1 MPRYRLTLEY
11 DGTRFAGW
19 QTQPGERTV
28 QGMLIGAARDA
39 FGDVGEVMGSGRT
52 DAGVHALA
60 QTAHIDLRGRISAES
75 LRIGLNDN
83 LPADITV
90 LSARLEAGRFHARHD
105 AVSRSYLYQISR
117 RRTAFGKRFVWW
129 VRDPLDIGSMR
140 RAALALKGFH
150 DFQSFTDMRP
160 DEGSTE
166 VEMESVEIAEA
177 GDLLLFRL
185 RAGHFLRKMVRRV
198 VGSLVEIGRG
208 DMPVD
213 LIAEALEEPRRG
225 AMNFTAPPSG
235 LFLES
240 VIYRGERHPR
250 DLRPAITI
258 GRDPEGG
265 EW

>member
-1 MPRYRLTLEY
+1 MPRYRLMLEY
-11 DGTRFAGW
+11 DGTRFSGW

-39 FGDVGEVMGSGRT
+39 FGEVGEVMGSGRT

-60 QTAHIDLRGRISAES
+60 QSAHIDLRDRIASDA
-75 LRIGLNDN
+75 LRIALNDH
-83 LPADITV
+83 LPADVTV
-90 LSARLEAGRFHARHD
+90 LAARLEPGRFHARHD

-129 VRDPLDIGSMR
+129 VRDPLDLGAMR
-140 RAALALKGFH
+140 RAALALRGFH
-150 DFQSFTDMRP
+150 DFQSFTDARP

-166 VEMESVEIAEA
+166 VEMESIEIAEA
-177 GDLLLFRL
+177 DDLLLFRL

-208 DMPVD
+208 TMLVD
-213 LIAEALEEPRRG
+213 AMSEALEEPRRG
-225 AMNFTAPPSG
+225 AMNTTAPPSG

-258 GRDPEGG
+258 GHAFGVD
-265 EW
+265 